1 MMWRVRD
8 PHVLGALANTIGEL
22 VTAAIMKTLAYIL
35 AAFMLTLLVAGCQNS
50 SIDDLSPNGAG
61 TQLPEKLVRSMK
73 AKGMSLTSPVMF
85 RIFKE
90 ENVLEVWKRKDN
102 GRYDMVTNYQICKWS
117 GKLGP
122 KFIEG
127 DRQAPEGFYAVR
139 PAQMNPKSSYYL
151 SFNTGFP
158 NALDRALSRT
168 GANLMVHGACSSSG
182 CYSMTDAQV
191 AQIYAFARDAFKG
204 GQESIQLQAYP
215 FRMTAANMARYK
227 DDPNYAFWKN
237 LKEGYDHFEITKV
250 PPKVDVCEKKYVF
263 NHTSDPNAPIA
274 ATATCPPSDQPES
287 LKMAYQSYQT
297 SYETAFSTMVGKG
310 KITPPSRSIQG
321 IAEAKIIADWS
332 ARRARGERV
341 TQEPPSLSPQDKDAA
356 TKPQVMVR
364 LASAVAA
371 DKAKEEREASKR
383 TRIGKSMASAA
394 PAPITLARPTAP
406 SATQQSAPAP
416 QTTAAIAAE
425 PPAAAVQ
432 QPAPAKKAWWKI
444 IGN

>member
-1 MMWRVRD
+1 
-8 PHVLGALANTIGEL
+8 
-22 VTAAIMKTLAYIL
+22 
-35 AAFMLTLLVAGCQNS
+35 MLTLFLAGCQGS
-50 SIDDLSPNGAG
+50 SLEDLSPNGAG
-61 TQLPEKLVRSMK
+61 TQLPEKLVKSMK
-73 AKGMSLTSPVMF
+73 AKGMSTTSPVMF

-90 ENVLEVWKRKDN
+90 ESVLEVWKRKDN
-102 GRYDMVTNYQICKWS
+102 GRYDMVTSYQICKWS

-127 DRQAPEGFYAVR
+127 DRQAPEGFYSVR

-158 NALDRALSRT
+158 NGLDRALGRT

-204 GQESIQLQAYP
+204 GQESIQLEAFP
-215 FRMTAANMARYK
+215 FRMTAANMARYR

-274 ATATCPPSDQPES
+274 ATSTCPPSDQPES

-297 SYETAFSTMVGKG
+297 SYETAFSSMVGKG
-310 KITPPSRSIQG
+310 KIQPPSRSIQG
-321 IAEAKIIADWS
+321 LTEAKIIADWS

-356 TKPQVMVR
+356 SKPQIMVR

-371 DKAKEEREASKR
+371 DKAREEKEAAKR
-383 TRIGKSMASAA
+383 SRMTKNTVLTTPAPVALATPAPSAA
-394 PAPITLARPTAP
+394 PMTQAPTSAPETTAALTP
-406 SATQQSAPAP
+406 ATSAPA
-416 QTTAAIAAE
+416 
-425 PPAAAVQ
+425 AVQ
-432 QPAPAKKAWWKI
+432 SAPAKKAWWKI

>member
-1 MMWRVRD
+1 
-8 PHVLGALANTIGEL
+8 
-22 VTAAIMKTLAYIL
+22 MKIPTHIL
-35 AAFMLTLLVAGCQNS
+35 APLLLTLFLAGCQGAS
-50 SIDDLSPNGAG
+50 VSDLAPKSEK
-61 TQLPEKLVRSMK
+61 QLSEKLVKLMK
-73 AKGMSLTSPVMF
+73 TKGMTMTAPIMV

-90 ENVLEVWKRKDN
+90 ESVLEVWKRKDN
-102 GRYDMVTNYQICKWS
+102 GRYDIVTSYQICKWS

-139 PAQMNPKSSYYL
+139 PGQMNPKSSYYL

-158 NALDRALSRT
+158 NALDQALGRT

-191 AQIYAFARDAFKG
+191 QEIYAFARDAFKG
-204 GQESIQLQAYP
+204 GQDSIQLQAFP

-263 NHTSDPNAPIA
+263 NNTTDPNAPIA
-274 ATATCPPSDQPES
+274 ATATCPPMQQPET

-297 SYETAFSTMVGKG
+297 NYEAAFSSMVGKG
-310 KITPPSRSIQG
+310 RIQAPSRSIQG
-321 IAEAKIIADWS
+321 LNEAKIIAEWS

-356 TKPQVMVR
+356 LKPQVMVR

-371 DKAKEEREASKR
+371 DKARDEREAGKR
-383 TRIGKSMASAA
+383 HRMTVAAIPAATTA
-394 PAPITLARPTAP
+394 PASTANQV
-406 SATQQSAPAP
+406 AANVVAPVRQTIAP
-416 QTTAAIAAE
+416 VPA
-425 PPAAAVQ
+425 PAAAPVQ
-432 QPAPAKKAWWKI
+432 APQDVTATVAEQSAKKAWWKI

>member
-1 MMWRVRD
+1 
-8 PHVLGALANTIGEL
+8 
-22 VTAAIMKTLAYIL
+22 
-35 AAFMLTLLVAGCQNS
+35 MLTLFLAGCQGS
-50 SIDDLSPNGAG
+50 SIDDLAPNAANA
-61 TQLPEKLVRSMK
+61 QLPEKLVRSMK
-73 AKGMSLTSPVMF
+73 AKGISTTSPVMF

-90 ENVLEVWKRKDN
+90 ENVLEVWKRKEN
-102 GRYDMVTNYQICKWS
+102 GRYDMVTSYQICKWS

-127 DRQAPEGFYAVR
+127 DRQAPEGYYAVR

-158 NALDRALSRT
+158 NGLDRALGRT

-204 GQESIQLQAYP
+204 GQDSIQLEAFP
-215 FRMTAANMARYK
+215 FRMTAANMARYRA
-227 DDPNYAFWKN
+227 DPNYAFWKN

-274 ATATCPPSDQPES
+274 ATSACPPSDQPES
-287 LKMAYQSYQT
+287 LKMAYQSYQS
-297 SYETAFSTMVGKG
+297 SYETAFSSMVGKG
-310 KITPPSRSIQG
+310 RIQPPSRSIQG
-321 IAEAKIIADWS
+321 ITEAKIIADWS

-341 TQEPPSLSPQDKDAA
+341 TQEPPSLSPQDKDNAS
-356 TKPQVMVR
+356 KPQVMVR

-371 DKAKEEREASKR
+371 DKAKEERDASKR
-383 TRIGKSMASAA
+383 TRMTKPVTAPMTTMPAAQAPAAA
-394 PAPITLARPTAP
+394 PAA
-406 SATQQSAPAP
+406 QQSTPAP
-416 QTTAAIAAE
+416 QTTAALTPDA
-425 PPAAAVQ
+425 PAAA

>member
-1 MMWRVRD
+1 
-8 PHVLGALANTIGEL
+8 
-22 VTAAIMKTLAYIL
+22 MKIKTNIL
-35 AAFMLTLLVAGCQNS
+35 APLMLTLFLAGCQGGTVN
-50 SIDDLSPNGAG
+50 DLVPNGAN
-61 TQLPEKLVRSMK
+61 TQLPPKLVQSMK
-73 AKGMSLTSPVMF
+73 TKGMTTTSPIMF

-102 GRYDMVTNYQICKWS
+102 GRYDIVTSYQICKWS

-127 DRQAPEGFYAVR
+127 DRQAPEGYYAVR
-139 PAQMNPKSSYYL
+139 PAHMNPKSSYYL

-158 NALDRALSRT
+158 NALDRALGRT

-182 CYSMTDAQV
+182 CYSMTDGQV

-274 ATATCPPSDQPES
+274 ATSTCPPSDQPES

-297 SYETAFSTMVGKG
+297 NYESAFSSMVGKG
-310 KITPPSRSIQG
+310 KIQAPARSIQG
-321 IAEAKIIADWS
+321 LTEAKIIAEWS
-332 ARRARGERV
+332 QRRARGERV
-341 TQEPPSLSPQDKDAA
+341 TQEPPSLSPQDAGAA
-356 TKPQVMVR
+356 NKPQIMVR

-383 TRIGKSMASAA
+383 SRMHTPAVAATPVPQQTPA
-394 PAPITLARPTAP
+394 PAPM
-406 SATQQSAPAP
+406 
-416 QTTAAIAAE
+416 TTAAIAAPE
-425 PPAAAVQ
+425 AAAPVAA
-432 QPAPAKKAWWKI
+432 PAPAKKAWWKI
-444 IGN
+444 GGN

>member
-1 MMWRVRD
+1 
-8 PHVLGALANTIGEL
+8 
-22 VTAAIMKTLAYIL
+22 
-35 AAFMLTLLVAGCQNS
+35 MLTLLLAGCQGS
-50 SIDDLSPNGAG
+50 SVEDLSPNGAG
-61 TQLPEKLVRSMK
+61 TQLPEKLVQSMK
-73 AKGMSLTSPVMF
+73 AKGITTTSPVMF

-90 ENVLEVWKRKDN
+90 ESVLEVWKRKDN
-102 GRYDMVTNYQICKWS
+102 GRYDMVTSYQICKWS

-158 NALDRALSRT
+158 NGLDRALGRT

-191 AQIYAFARDAFKG
+191 SQIYAFARDAFKG
-204 GQESIQLQAYP
+204 GQESIQLEAFP
-215 FRMTAANMARYK
+215 FRMTAANMARYR

-274 ATATCPPSDQPES
+274 ATSTCPPSDQPES

-297 SYETAFSTMVGKG
+297 SYETAFSSMVGKG
-310 KITPPSRSIQG
+310 KIQPPSRSIQG
-321 IAEAKIIADWS
+321 LTEAKIIADWS

-356 TKPQVMVR
+356 SKPQVMVR

-371 DKAKEEREASKR
+371 DKAKEEKDAAKR
-383 TRIGKSMASAA
+383 SRMTKNTVLAKKAPVTLITPAPSAA
-394 PAPITLARPTAP
+394 PVTQAPASAPETTAALTP
-406 SATQQSAPAP
+406 EGSAPA
-416 QTTAAIAAE
+416 E
-425 PPAAAVQ
+425 

>member
-1 MMWRVRD
+1 
-8 PHVLGALANTIGEL
+8 
-22 VTAAIMKTLAYIL
+22 MKIKTHIL
-35 AAFMLTLLVAGCQNS
+35 APLMLTLFLAGCQGGTVN
-50 SIDDLSPNGAG
+50 DLVPNGAN
-61 TQLPEKLVRSMK
+61 TQLPAKLVQSMK
-73 AKGMSLTSPVMF
+73 TKGMTATSPIMF

-102 GRYDMVTNYQICKWS
+102 GRYDIVTSYQICKWS

-127 DRQAPEGFYAVR
+127 DRQAPEGYYAVR
-139 PAQMNPKSSYYL
+139 PAHMNPKSSYYL

-158 NALDRALSRT
+158 NALDRALGRT

-182 CYSMTDAQV
+182 CYSMTDGQV

-274 ATATCPPSDQPES
+274 ATSTCPPSDQPES

-297 SYETAFSTMVGKG
+297 NYESAFSSMVGKG
-310 KITPPSRSIQG
+310 KIQAPARSIQG
-321 IAEAKIIADWS
+321 LTEAKIIAEWS
-332 ARRARGERV
+332 QRRARGERV
-341 TQEPPSLSPQDKDAA
+341 TQEPPSLSPQDADAA
-356 TKPQVMVR
+356 NKPQIMVR

-383 TRIGKSMASAA
+383 SRMHTPAVAATPVPQQTPA
-394 PAPITLARPTAP
+394 PAPM
-406 SATQQSAPAP
+406 
-416 QTTAAIAAE
+416 TTAAIAAPE
-425 PPAAAVQ
+425 TAAPVAA
-432 QPAPAKKAWWKI
+432 PAPAKKAWWKI
-444 IGN
+444 GGN

>member
-1 MMWRVRD
+1 
-8 PHVLGALANTIGEL
+8 
-22 VTAAIMKTLAYIL
+22 MKIKTHIL
-35 AAFMLTLLVAGCQNS
+35 APLMLTLFLAGCQGGTVN
-50 SIDDLSPNGAG
+50 DLVPNGEN
-61 TQLPEKLVRSMK
+61 TQLPAKLVQSMK
-73 AKGMSLTSPVMF
+73 TKGMTATSPIMF

-102 GRYDMVTNYQICKWS
+102 GRYDIVTSYQICKWS

-127 DRQAPEGFYAVR
+127 DRQAPEGYYAVR

-158 NALDRALSRT
+158 NALDRALGRT

-182 CYSMTDAQV
+182 CYSMTDGQV
-191 AQIYAFARDAFKG
+191 AQIYAFAREAFKG
-204 GQESIQLQAYP
+204 GQDSIQLQAYP

-297 SYETAFSTMVGKG
+297 NYETAFSSMVGKG
-310 KITPPSRSIQG
+310 KIQAPARSIQG
-321 IAEAKIIADWS
+321 LTEAKIIAEWS
-332 ARRARGERV
+332 QRRARGERV
-341 TQEPPSLSPQDKDAA
+341 TQEPPSMSPQDAGA
-356 TKPQVMVR
+356 TGKPQVMVR

-383 TRIGKSMASAA
+383 SRMHTPAVAA
-394 PAPITLARPTAP
+394 T
-406 SATQQSAPAP
+406 PAP
-416 QTTAAIAAE
+416 QQT
-425 PPAAAVQ
+425 
-432 QPAPAKKAWWKI
+432 PAPASAKKAWWKI
-444 IGN
+444 VGN

>member
-1 MMWRVRD
+1 
-8 PHVLGALANTIGEL
+8 
-22 VTAAIMKTLAYIL
+22 
-35 AAFMLTLLVAGCQNS
+35 MLTLLLAGCQGS
-50 SIDDLSPNGAG
+50 TVGDLVPNGNGAN
-61 TQLPEKLVRSMK
+61 TQLPAKLVQSMK
-73 AKGMSLTSPVMF
+73 TKGMSTTSPIMF

-90 ENVLEVWKRKDN
+90 ESVLEVWKRKDN
-102 GRYDMVTNYQICKWS
+102 GRYDMVTSYQICKWS

-158 NALDRALSRT
+158 NGLDRALGRT

-191 AQIYAFARDAFKG
+191 AQIYAFAREAFKG
-204 GQESIQLQAYP
+204 GQESIQLEAFP
-215 FRMTAANMARYK
+215 FRMTPANMARYK
-227 DDPNYAFWKN
+227 DDPNYPFWKN

-274 ATATCPPSDQPES
+274 ATSTCPPSDQPES

-297 SYETAFSTMVGKG
+297 NYETAFSSMVGKG
-310 KITPPSRSIQG
+310 KIQAPARSIQG
-321 IAEAKIIADWS
+321 LSEAKVIAEWS
-332 ARRARGERV
+332 QRRARGERV
-341 TQEPPSLSPQDKDAA
+341 TQEPPSLSPQDANNA
-356 TKPQVMVR
+356 GKPQVMVR

-383 TRIGKSMASAA
+383 TRMSHAPVVAA
-394 PAPITLARPTAP
+394 TPTPQPVAIAPM
-406 SATQQSAPAP
+406 
-416 QTTAAIAAE
+416 TTAAITPE
-425 PPAAAVQ
+425 AAA
-432 QPAPAKKAWWKI
+432 PASAEAAPKKAWWKI

>member
-1 MMWRVRD
+1 
-8 PHVLGALANTIGEL
+8 
-22 VTAAIMKTLAYIL
+22 MKIPTHIL
-35 AAFMLTLLVAGCQNS
+35 APLMLALFLAGCQGS
-50 SIDDLSPNGAG
+50 SLEDLSPNGAG
-61 TQLPEKLVRSMK
+61 TQLPEKLVKSMK
-73 AKGMSLTSPVMF
+73 AKGMSTNSPVMF

-90 ENVLEVWKRKDN
+90 ESVLEVWKRKDN
-102 GRYDMVTNYQICKWS
+102 GRYDMVTSYQICKWS

-127 DRQAPEGFYAVR
+127 DRQAPEGFYSVR

-158 NALDRALSRT
+158 NGLDRALGRT

-204 GQESIQLQAYP
+204 GQESIQLEAFP
-215 FRMTAANMARYK
+215 FRMTAANMARYR

-274 ATATCPPSDQPES
+274 ATSTCPPSDQPES

-297 SYETAFSTMVGKG
+297 SYETAFSSMVGKG
-310 KITPPSRSIQG
+310 KIQPPSRSIQG
-321 IAEAKIIADWS
+321 LTEAKIIADWS

-356 TKPQVMVR
+356 SKPQVMVR

-371 DKAKEEREASKR
+371 DKAREEKETAKR
-383 TRIGKSMASAA
+383 SRMTKNTVLTTPAPVALATPAPSAA
-394 PAPITLARPTAP
+394 PMTQAPTSAPETTAALTP
-406 SATQQSAPAP
+406 ATSAPA
-416 QTTAAIAAE
+416 
-425 PPAAAVQ
+425 AV

>member
-1 MMWRVRD
+1 MLYSRRIRPGERACNKID
-8 PHVLGALANTIGEL
+8 ELAI
-22 VTAAIMKTLAYIL
+22 AAAMKIPTHIL
-35 AAFMLTLLVAGCQNS
+35 APLMLTLFLAGCQGSTIN
-50 SIDDLSPNGAG
+50 DLAPNGAN
-61 TQLPEKLVRSMK
+61 TQLPAKLVQSMK
-73 AKGMSLTSPVMF
+73 TKGMATTSPIMF

-102 GRYDMVTNYQICKWS
+102 GRYDMVTSYQICKWS

-127 DRQAPEGFYAVR
+127 DRQAPEGYYAVR
-139 PAQMNPKSSYYL
+139 AAQMNPKSSYYL

-158 NALDRALSRT
+158 NALDRALGRT

-191 AQIYAFARDAFKG
+191 AQIYAFAREAFKG
-204 GQESIQLQAYP
+204 GQESVQLQAYP

-237 LKEGYDHFEITKV
+237 LKEGYDHFDITKV

-274 ATATCPPSDQPES
+274 ATSTCPPSDQPES

-297 SYETAFSTMVGKG
+297 NYETAFSSMVGKG
-310 KITPPSRSIQG
+310 KIQAPARSIQG
-321 IAEAKIIADWS
+321 LSEAKIIAEWS
-332 ARRARGERV
+332 QRRARGERV
-341 TQEPPSLSPQDKDAA
+341 TQEPPSLSPQDAGGA
-356 TKPQVMVR
+356 GKPQVMVR

-371 DKAKEEREASKR
+371 DKAK
-383 TRIGKSMASAA
+383 
-394 PAPITLARPTAP
+394 
-406 SATQQSAPAP
+406 
-416 QTTAAIAAE
+416 
-425 PPAAAVQ
+425 
-432 QPAPAKKAWWKI
+432 
-444 IGN
+444 